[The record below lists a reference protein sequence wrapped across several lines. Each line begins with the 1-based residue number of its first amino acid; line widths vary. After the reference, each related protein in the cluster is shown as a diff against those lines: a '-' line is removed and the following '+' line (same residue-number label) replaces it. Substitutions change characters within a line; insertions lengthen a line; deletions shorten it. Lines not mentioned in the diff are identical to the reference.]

1 MSQPKKSRMVPGPTP
16 KCGANGIC
24 TKPMPAPRKKP
35 HLIGG
40 MTRGSLGPNYK
51 NRRRP
56 KPIHNHHLLHF
67 KYRGY
72 HHQSVHD
79 VHPNLP
85 HHARARTHFSHW
97 QHFHNKY
104 N

>member
-1 MSQPKKSRMVPGPTP
+1 MSNPQKSRMVPGPSS
-16 KCGANGIC
+16 KCYNGRC
-24 TKPMPAPRKKP
+24 TKPSPSRRKEP

-51 NRRRP
+51 
-56 KPIHNHHLLHF
+56 KISKHKILHF

-72 HHQSVHD
+72 HHQTVHD

-97 QHFHNKY
+97 QHFHNKF